1 MKKSISIILYSAL
14 CSLCLFMS
22 VNGYSQTTNT
32 SKVGFKVGFNL
43 ANLYVDNVKD
53 QNMKVGAL
61 AGLYAR
67 LPISD
72 GIAFQPELLYSSK
85 GAKLIYDNVIQGKG
99 EYRFNLNYIET
110 PFTFVF
116 NVLDNFNLHAGAYAA
131 YLASANV
138 KNLKDGNMIGVTNL
152 NADDFN
158 RFDYGLVGGLGLD
171 FEKLN
176 IGMRYNY
183 GLKQVGHSGSLSGDL
198 TQNSKN
204 SALSFYIGL
213 AF

>member
-1 MKKSISIILYSAL
+1 MEKSINTILYSAL

-22 VNGYSQTTNT
+22 VSGYSQNSRT
-32 SKVGFKVGFNL
+32 SRVGFKVGFNL
-43 ANLYVDNVKD
+43 ANLYADNVKD

-61 AGLYAR
+61 AGFYAK
-67 LPISD
+67 LPIAD
-72 GIAFQPELLYSSK
+72 GIAFQPELLYSNK
-85 GAKLIYDNVIQGKG
+85 GAKLTYDDVIQGKG

-116 NVLDNFNLHAGAYAA
+116 NVLPNFNVHAGGYAA

-138 KNLKDGNMIGVTNL
+138 KKLKDGTTTSVPDL
-152 NADDFN
+152 KADDFN
-158 RFDYGLVGGLGLD
+158 RMDYGLVGGLGLD
-171 FEKLN
+171 FKSLN

-183 GLKQVGHSGSLSGDL
+183 GLKQIGHSGSLSGDL

-204 SALSFYIGL
+204 SALSFYIGM